1 MNPRQMVKPCVT
13 SLTCEMG
20 IIIISAYFIEQAL
33 KGWCVLETMGGLAR
47 TQITDLTPTDSDFV
61 GPAEA

>member
-1 MNPRQMVKPCVT
+1 
-13 SLTCEMG
+13 MG